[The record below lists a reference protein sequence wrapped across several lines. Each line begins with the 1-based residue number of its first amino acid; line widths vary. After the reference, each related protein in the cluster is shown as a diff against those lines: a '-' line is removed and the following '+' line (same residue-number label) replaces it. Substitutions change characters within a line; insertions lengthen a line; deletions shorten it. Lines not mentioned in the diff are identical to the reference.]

1 MNRDHAFRVGY
12 FSQETIEPL
21 PDKVMS
27 RNQRRSGVQER
38 HLMFKGSRQ
47 LNNNAVT
54 DLRRGGPAPHPPP
67 PPHGPKNSQFHAVLW
82 VENLTQSYV
91 GAPSP
96 PPRGLVRPPM
106 GNPGSAPEMC

>member
-38 HLMFKGSRQ
+38 HLMFKDSRQ

-54 DLRRGGPAPHPPP
+54 DLRRGGPAP
-67 PPHGPKNSQFHAVLW
+67 L
-82 VENLTQSYV
+82 
-91 GAPSP
+91 
-96 PPRGLVRPPM
+96 RPPLPTAQKIPNFM
-106 GNPGSAPEMC
+106 QFCGWKI